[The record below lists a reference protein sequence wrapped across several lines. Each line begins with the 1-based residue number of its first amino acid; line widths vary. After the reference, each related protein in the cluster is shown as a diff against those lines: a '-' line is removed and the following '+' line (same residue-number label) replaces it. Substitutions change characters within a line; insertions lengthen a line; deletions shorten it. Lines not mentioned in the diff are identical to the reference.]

1 MPGAERLQKSETL
14 LNMLKDQ
21 VEGERVHGAI
31 CAAPAVVLQSHDL
44 LQVKRKSR
52 CIVQHL

>member
-1 MPGAERLQKSETL
+1 MPGAEQLQKSETL